1 MYLEQTNFSIAQKLN
16 SRLPT
21 SRKLEILT
29 EQAIAEKLGLAIDNP
44 VGAHF
49 FEVTE
54 HNYVRVNFVE
64 PKRHFIF
71 NTFVR

>member
-54 HNYVRVNFVE
+54 LRKSKFCRTKTPFYFQY
-64 PKRHFIF
+64 I
-71 NTFVR
+71 